1 MKKLAIGITCY
12 PSIGGSGIVA
22 SQLGSELAKLGHRVH
37 FISYDPPFR
46 LDTGQ
51 ANVEFHQVE
60 INEYQLFKYPDYTLP
75 LAVKMVTVAQKFKLD
90 LLHVHY
96 AVPHAT
102 AALLA
107 TNIARKQNQRTPHIV
122 TTLHGTDITLLG
134 RDPNLRPI
142 IKYSIESSCGVTA
155 VSESLRKETI
165 QVLRTRKPIQ
175 VVHNF
180 YRPAEPG
187 RARAEVRRSLKVKD
201 GEFLLL
207 HMSNLRPVKR
217 VPDALR
223 VLAAAKDH
231 KQIKLL
237 ILAGGPF
244 DEYLPLARELG
255 VLDRLVVRRNVV
267 DIENYIHA
275 ADAGLYT
282 SEKESFGMGVLE
294 TMSFGKPV
302 VATSVGGVSEI
313 VLDGKTGF
321 LAKLGDIRSMAQ
333 KVRRLAAD
341 PALAA
346 CMGQAAEARA
356 RQEFSAEKSVGRYL
370 EYYQAVL
377 NGCVCGAHGGSRAD
391 AANRPTWV
399 PK

>member
-22 SQLGSELAKLGHRVH
+22 SQLGSELAQLGHKVH
-37 FISYDPPFR
+37 FISYEPPFR
-46 LDTGQ
+46 LDMSQ
-51 ANVEFHQVE
+51 PNIEFHQVE
-60 INEYQLFKYPDYTLP
+60 INQYQLFKYPDYTLP
-75 LAVKMVTVAQKFKLD
+75 LAVKMVEVAQRRKLD
-90 LLHVHY
+90 LFHVHY

-107 TNIARKQNQRTPHIV
+107 THIAQKERQRTPHIV

-142 IKYSIESSCGVTA
+142 IKYSIENSCGVTA
-155 VSESLRKETI
+155 VSESLRKETV

-180 YRPAEPG
+180 YRPTPP
-187 RARAEVRRSLKVKD
+187 RLSRAEVRRALRVKERD
-201 GEFLLL
+201 FLLI

-223 VLAAAKDH
+223 VLAATGDPR
-231 KQIKLL
+231 IKLL

-244 DEYLPLARELG
+244 DEYRPLSKELG
-255 VLDRLVVRRNVV
+255 ISDRLIVRNNVV
-267 DIENYIHA
+267 DIENYINA

-294 TMSFGKPV
+294 TTSFGKPV
-302 VATSVGGVSEI
+302 IATGVGGVSEI
-313 VLDGKTGF
+313 VQDRKTGF
-321 LAKLGDIRSMAQ
+321 LVKLGDIDSMARYVT
-333 KVRRLAAD
+333 KLSDDA
-341 PALAA
+341 ALAES
-346 CMGQAAEARA
+346 MGEAARERA
-356 RQEFSAEKSVGRYL
+356 RKGFSAQRSVSRYV
-370 EYYQAVL
+370 EYYCSILGSCGCRGAVTS
-377 NGCVCGAHGGSRAD
+377 NQVAVR
-391 AANRPTWV
+391 V
-399 PK
+399 